1 MQKQLDH
8 TSKSLASATEELKQ
22 AKYAL
27 TEKDYIILQQ
37 RKAEA
42 VQNVV
47 RLHKAGSTAGL
58 EEMSSMI
65 SANCCSF
72 DQKLHSHSSH
82 VHEAHAKCISEFQKA
97 YEVDVRLATLEVAAL
112 ENKETVEKLTSMLD
126 VINSDAKRKWEEFYK
141 QAEHDFTDGSHF
153 SAAKHC
159 RMELELQQWLVLSA
173 CSLL

>member
-72 DQKLHSHSSH
+72 DQ
-82 VHEAHAKCISEFQKA
+82 
-97 YEVDVRLATLEVAAL
+97 VDVRLATLEVAAL

-126 VINSDAKRKWEEFYK
+126 VVNSDAKRKWEEFYK
-141 QAEHDFTDGSHF
+141 QAEHDFTDGSNF